1 MTLTIDVI
9 NEKINQITDRL
20 PPLIIEELREKLT
33 KYLDKLNENTLAT
46 IINKVISAYDSA
58 QVEPCEAVGTIAAQS
73 IGEPGTQMTLRTFH
87 FAGIR
92 ELNVTLGLPRL
103 IEIVDAKKNPSTPQM
118 TIYLD
123 ENHRYCLEKAKE
135 VANRIEQITVENV
148 TSSIETDLLTGTL
161 IVNLDLDVLEDKGLT
176 PDDVRKTL
184 SKIRNVDVTM
194 EDTQRLIIQLSSS
207 LDFVKLQRLRD
218 KVLSTKLKGITG
230 ITRVVIRKQQ
240 NEWVLLTEGSNLAS
254 VLTVKGVDPTRTTT
268 NNIFEIMEVL
278 GIEAARNAIINEMMG
293 VLTEQGLDV
302 NIRHV
307 MLVADL
313 MTRSGVIK
321 QIGRHGVSGEK
332 TSVLARAAFE
342 VTVKHLLDASIR
354 GEIDELKGVVE
365 NVIVGQSVPVGTGKV
380 ELYAILGSA
389 PGRVK

>member
-1 MTLTIDVI
+1 MTLTIDII
-9 NEKINQITDRL
+9 NEKINQIADKL
-20 PPLIIEELREKLT
+20 PPLIIEELREKLI
-33 KYLDKLNENTLAT
+33 KYLDKLDESTLTT

-123 ENHRYCLEKAKE
+123 ENHRYWLEKAKE

-194 EDTQRLIIQLSSS
+194 EDAQRLVIQLSSS

-218 KVLSTKLKGITG
+218 KILNTKLKGITG

-240 NEWVLLTEGSNLAS
+240 DEWVLLTEGSNLAS

-278 GIEAARNAIINEMMG
+278 GIEAARNAIINEMME

-313 MTRSGVIK
+313 MTRNGTIK

-354 GEIDELKGVVE
+354 GEVDELKGVVE
-365 NVIVGQSVPVGTGKV
+365 NVIVGQPVPIGTGKV
-380 ELYAILGSA
+380 ELYAILGSVL
-389 PGRVK
+389 R

>member
-1 MTLTIDVI
+1 MALTINII
-9 NEKINQITDRL
+9 NEKINQITDKL
-20 PPLIIEELREKLT
+20 PSSIVEELREKLI
-33 KYLDKLNENTLAT
+33 KLLDKLSEDTLSV
-46 IINKVISAYDSA
+46 IINKVVSAYNSA

-87 FAGIR
+87 FAGVR

-103 IEIVDAKKNPSTPQM
+103 IEIVDAKKTPSTPQM

-123 ENHRYCLEKAKE
+123 ENHRYDLEKAKE
-135 VANRIEQITVENV
+135 VANKIEQITVENV

-184 SKIRNVDVTM
+184 SKIRGVDVTI
-194 EDTQRLIIQLSSS
+194 EDNQRLIVQLSSS

-218 KVLSTKLKGITG
+218 KVLTTKLKGITG

-240 NEWVLLTEGSNLAS
+240 DEWVLLTEGSNLAS

-278 GIEAARNAIINEMMG
+278 GIEAARNAIVNEMMG

-313 MTRSGVIK
+313 MTRSGTIK

-365 NVIVGQSVPVGTGKV
+365 NVIVGQPIPVGTGKV
-380 ELYAILGSA
+380 ELYAILGSMV
-389 PGRVK
+389 G

>member
-1 MTLTIDVI
+1 MTLTIDII
-9 NEKINQITDRL
+9 NEKINQIADKL
-20 PPLIIEELREKLT
+20 PPLIIEELREKLI
-33 KYLDKLNENTLAT
+33 KYLDKLDENTLTT

-123 ENHRYCLEKAKE
+123 ENHRYWLEKAKE

-194 EDTQRLIIQLSSS
+194 EDAQRLVIQLSSS

-218 KVLSTKLKGITG
+218 KILNTKLKGITG

-240 NEWVLLTEGSNLAS
+240 DEWVLLTEGSNLAS

-278 GIEAARNAIINEMMG
+278 GIEAARNAIINEMME

-313 MTRSGVIK
+313 MTRNGTIK

-354 GEIDELKGVVE
+354 GEVDELKGVVE
-365 NVIVGQSVPVGTGKV
+365 NVIVGQPVPIGTGKV
-380 ELYAILGSA
+380 ELYAILGSVL
-389 PGRVK
+389 R

>member
-1 MTLTIDVI
+1 MALTIDII
-9 NEKINQITDRL
+9 NEKINQVANRL
-20 PPLIIEELREKLT
+20 PSSIVEELREKLI
-33 KYLDKLNENTLAT
+33 KFSDKLNENALAA
-46 IINKVISAYDSA
+46 IIEKVISAYDTA
-58 QVEPCEAVGTIAAQS
+58 QVEPCEAVGTVAAQS

-87 FAGIR
+87 FAGVR

-103 IEIVDAKKNPSTPQM
+103 IEIVDAKKTPSTPQM

-123 ENHRYCLEKAKE
+123 ENHKHNLEKAKE
-135 VANRIEQITVENV
+135 VANRIEQITVENI

-161 IVNLDLDVLEDKGLT
+161 IVNLDPEVLEDKGLA

-184 SKIRNVDVTM
+184 SKIRGVDVIM
-194 EDTQRLIIQLSSS
+194 EDNQRLIIQPRSS

-218 KVLSTKLKGITG
+218 KILNTKLKGITG
-230 ITRVVIRKQQ
+230 ITRVVIRRQQ
-240 NEWVLLTEGSNLAS
+240 NEWMLLTEGSNLAS
-254 VLTVKGVDPTRTTT
+254 VLTVKGVDHTRTTT
-268 NNIFEIMEVL
+268 NNIFEVMEVL
-278 GIEAARNAIINEMMG
+278 GVEAARNAIINEMIG

-313 MTRSGVIK
+313 MTRSGTIK

-354 GEIDELKGVVE
+354 GEMDELKGVVE
-365 NVIVGQSVPVGTGKV
+365 NVIVGQPIPVGTGKV
-380 ELYAILGSA
+380 ELYAILGSTL
-389 PGRVK
+389 G

>member
-1 MTLTIDVI
+1 MALTIDII
-9 NEKINQITDRL
+9 NERISQIADRL
-20 PPLIIEELREKLT
+20 PSSIIEELREKLI
-33 KYLDKLNENTLAT
+33 KVSDKLDENALAT
-46 IINKVISAYDSA
+46 IIEKVISAYDAA
-58 QVEPCEAVGTIAAQS
+58 QVEPCEAVGTVAAQS

-87 FAGIR
+87 FAGVR

-103 IEIVDAKKNPSTPQM
+103 IEIVDAKKTPSTPQM

-123 ENHRYCLEKAKE
+123 ENHRYDLEKAKE

-148 TSSIETDLLTGTL
+148 TSSIETDLLTCTL
-161 IVNLDLDVLEDKGLT
+161 IVNLDPEVLEDKGLT

-184 SKIRNVDVTM
+184 SKIRGVDVIM
-194 EDTQRLIIQLSSS
+194 EDSQRLIIQPRSS

-218 KVLSTKLKGITG
+218 KVLNTKLKGITG
-230 ITRVVIRKQQ
+230 ITRVVIRRQQ

-254 VLTVKGVDPTRTTT
+254 VLTVRGVDHTRTTT
-268 NNIFEIMEVL
+268 NNIFEVMEVL
-278 GIEAARNAIINEMMG
+278 GIEAARNAIINEMIG

-313 MTRSGVIK
+313 MTRSGTIK

-365 NVIVGQSVPVGTGKV
+365 NVIVGQPIPVGTGKV
-380 ELYAILGSA
+380 ELYAILGSTS
-389 PGRVK
+389 G